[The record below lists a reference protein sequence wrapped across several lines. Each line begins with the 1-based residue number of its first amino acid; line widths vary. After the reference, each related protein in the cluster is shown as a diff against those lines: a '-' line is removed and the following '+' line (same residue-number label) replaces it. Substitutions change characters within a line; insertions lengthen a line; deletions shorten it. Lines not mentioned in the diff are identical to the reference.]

1 MSRADEMLQSL
12 GFEKSINDGRSGA
25 YYIKH
30 LDNKGSNGFGEI
42 RLTIRFSTRKRKCEY
57 EKVDFTGKGVKRIPA
72 DITPDL
78 ALAICEK
85 MKELGWIPETDQVSQ
100 IKESIVTIQ
109 KFKNQLQEIKKS
121 LDDEI
126 KAIKEKEA
134 K

>member
-1 MSRADEMLQSL
+1 MSRADEMFINL
-12 GFEKSINDGRSGA
+12 GFKRIRA
-25 YYIKH
+25 FWYIKNYAH
-30 LDNKGSNGFGEI
+30 FNEDQTSQI
-42 RLTIRFSTRKRKCEY
+42 TVRFSTK
-57 EKVDFTGKGVKRIPA
+57 KRICECYGGR
-72 DITPDL
+72 ITDKTIVEIQPEL
-78 ALAICEK
+78 IMAISER